1 MNMANLCK
9 YSYKAKR
16 RCLLVNCQLLYTITV
31 LIRQCCEPFTIMT
44 GILVPYCPGVIEN
57 LAFPV
62 YGTPTQNTL
71 AILEL
76 PSEIR

>member
-1 MNMANLCK
+1 MQV

-16 RCLLVNCQLLYTITV
+16 CCLLVNCQLLYTITV
-31 LIRQCCEPFTIMT
+31 LIRQCCETFTIMT

-57 LAFPV
+57 LASLV